1 MLYDLLDQMVAEFL
15 EVSTETYIDIIEKCT
30 YWEAS
35 FIILSAFA
43 EREDK
48 TIKAKQIF
56 NSRLNKNL
64 QDGTK

>member
-15 EVSTETYIDIIEKCT
+15 EVSTETYIDVIEQCT
-30 YWEAS
+30 DAES
-35 FIILSAFA
+35 KFIILSALA

-48 TIKAKQIF
+48 KLKVKQVF
-56 NSRLNKNL
+56 NSHLNKNL